1 MENSIILISI
11 NVEEMMPGG
20 KGETQLEHQEKICL
34 KYAEGAVT
42 DQTHH
47 KRYVKF
53 CGGGSLLDDAPR

>member
-1 MENSIILISI
+1 MEEIYNIFSILHFIIS
-11 NVEEMMPGG
+11 G
-20 KGETQLEHQEKICL
+20 KAETQLERQEKICL
-34 KYAEGAVT
+34 KYAEGTVT